1 VAGAPDRDVANTLAV
16 SCCFSLSFSVG
27 SVLAQQ
33 GRVTRALIS
42 IFIPSAFLCGQTWRK
57 PRSIVNGSVLVVD
70 DDVDTA
76 QLLRDGLRRR
86 GLSVNSVHSAQECL
100 ARLAT
105 DAVDVVVTDI
115 YMTDMTGLELC
126 EQIRQRH
133 PDVLSIVITGQSTL
147 ENAIGAIRAGA
158 YDFILK
164 PIKLDTLAVAVGRA
178 LAHLL
183 LLREL
188 RHLRAVV
195 EGEPPDGI
203 AGNSPAIRE
212 TIEMVR
218 RVSGSDATVL
228 ITGESGTGKELVARA
243 VHRLSARRDQPFVAV
258 NCAAMPAPLLESELF
273 GHVRGAFTDAKTSRP
288 GLFIQAGGGTIFLDE
303 IGEMPAE
310 MQVKLLRVLQ
320 ERTLRPVGGDEE
332 MPFQARVLAAT
343 NRNLEV
349 EVEQRRFREDLFYRI
364 NVVTLHVPPL
374 RARAGDILLL
384 AQHFLI
390 RIATR
395 IKKPVRG
402 FSEPAARMLLDYD
415 WPGNVR
421 ELENC
426 IERAVALC
434 RLDEVTVDDL
444 PTKVQEFHA
453 KRIVIPTGVSGSP
466 DAMITMEEM
475 ERRYVRQVLE
485 AVRGNKTHAARIL
498 GIDRRSLYRRLETP
512 YDAAR
517 APTAEGAEGAAVAE
531 AIAAESDPVRGHAAV
546 LAETETD

>member
-1 VAGAPDRDVANTLAV
+1 MA
-16 SCCFSLSFSVG
+16 
-27 SVLAQQ
+27 
-33 GRVTRALIS
+33 
-42 IFIPSAFLCGQTWRK
+42 
-57 PRSIVNGSVLVVD
+57 
-70 DDVDTA
+70 
-76 QLLRDGLRRR
+76 
-86 GLSVNSVHSAQECL
+86 
-100 ARLAT
+100 
-105 DAVDVVVTDI
+105 
-115 YMTDMTGLELC
+115 DMTGLELC
-126 EQIRQRH
+126 EQIRQRY

-164 PIKLDTLAVAVGRA
+164 PVKLDTLAVAVGRA

-188 RHLRAVV
+188 RHLRSVV
-195 EGEPPDGI
+195 ESSPMDGI

-212 TIEMVR
+212 TIDMVR
-218 RVSGSDATVL
+218 RVADSDATVL

-243 VHRLSARRDQPFVAV
+243 VHRLSPRRSEPFVAV

-273 GHVRGAFTDAKTSRP
+273 GHVRGAFTDAKSARP

-303 IGEMPAE
+303 IGEMPFE

-320 ERTLRPVGGDEE
+320 EREIRPVGGDEE
-332 MPFQARVLAAT
+332 QPFRARVLAAT
-343 NRNLEV
+343 NRNLEA

-374 RARAGDILLL
+374 RARSGDILLL
-384 AQHFLI
+384 AQHFLR
-390 RIATR
+390 RIAQR
-395 IKKPVRG
+395 ISKPVKG
-402 FSEPAARMLLDYD
+402 FSGPAARMLLDYD

-444 PTKVQEFHA
+444 PAKVQAFHVT
-453 KRIVIPTGVSGSP
+453 RIVIPAGPSGSP

-485 AVRGNKTHAARIL
+485 AVHGNKTHAARIL
-498 GIDRRSLYRRLETP
+498 GIDRRSLYRRLESP
-512 YDAAR
+512 YDASR
-517 APTAEGAEGAAVAE
+517 AVPPPEE
-531 AIAAESDPVRGHAAV
+531 AAEMDQSKPNNGG
-546 LAETETD
+546 

>member
-1 VAGAPDRDVANTLAV
+1 M
-16 SCCFSLSFSVG
+16 
-27 SVLAQQ
+27 
-33 GRVTRALIS
+33 
-42 IFIPSAFLCGQTWRK
+42 
-57 PRSIVNGSVLVVD
+57 NGSVLVVD

-86 GLSVNSVHSAQECL
+86 GLSVNSVHSAADCL

-105 DAVDVVVTDI
+105 DVVDVVVTDI
-115 YMTDMTGLELC
+115 YMGDMTGLELC
-126 EQIRQRH
+126 DQIRARY

-147 ENAIGAIRAGA
+147 DNAIGAIRAGA

-188 RHLRAVV
+188 KHLRTVV
-195 EGEPPDGI
+195 EGDPIDGI

-212 TIEMVR
+212 TIDMVR
-218 RVSGSDATVL
+218 RVSDSDATVL

-243 VHRLSARRDQPFVAV
+243 VHRLSPRRNEPFVAV

-273 GHVRGAFTDAKTSRP
+273 GHVRGAFTDAKSARP
-288 GLFIQAGGGTIFLDE
+288 GLFIQAGAGTIFLDE
-303 IGEMPAE
+303 IGEMPGE

-320 ERTLRPVGGDEE
+320 ERELRPVGGDEE
-332 MPFQARVLAAT
+332 MPFHARVLAAT
-343 NRNLEV
+343 NRNLEA
-349 EVEQRRFREDLFYRI
+349 EVEHRRFREDLFYRI

-384 AQHFLI
+384 AQHFLR
-390 RIATR
+390 RIAQR
-395 IKKPVRG
+395 ISKPVKG
-402 FSEPAARMLLDYD
+402 FSGPAARMLLDYD

-444 PTKVQEFHA
+444 PAKLQQFHA
-453 KRIVIPTGVSGSP
+453 TRIVIPAGPAGSP

-485 AVRGNKTHAARIL
+485 AVHGNKTHAARIL
-498 GIDRRSLYRRLETP
+498 GIDRRSLYRRLESP
-512 YDAAR
+512 YDASHAVPPPEE
-517 APTAEGAEGAAVAE
+517 APEREQPKP
-531 AIAAESDPVRGHAAV
+531 SD
-546 LAETETD
+546 TE

>member
-1 VAGAPDRDVANTLAV
+1 
-16 SCCFSLSFSVG
+16 
-27 SVLAQQ
+27 
-33 GRVTRALIS
+33 
-42 IFIPSAFLCGQTWRK
+42 
-57 PRSIVNGSVLVVD
+57 VNGSVLVVD

-86 GLSVNSVHSAQECL
+86 GLSVNSAHSAAQCL
-100 ARLAT
+100 ERLAT
-105 DAVDVVVTDI
+105 DTVDVVVTDI
-115 YMTDMTGLELC
+115 YMADMTGLELC
-126 EQIRQRH
+126 EQIRQRY
-133 PDVLSIVITGQSTL
+133 PDVLALVITGQSTL
-147 ENAIGAIRAGA
+147 DNAIGAIRAGA

-164 PIKLDTLAVAVGRA
+164 PIKLDTLAVAIGRA

-195 EGEPPDGI
+195 GAVEPPDGI

-212 TIEMVR
+212 TIDMVR
-218 RVSGSDATVL
+218 RVADSDATVL

-243 VHRLSARRDQPFVAV
+243 IHRLSSRKDEPFVAI

-273 GHVRGAFTDAKTSRP
+273 GHVRGAFTDAKSARP
-288 GLFIQAGGGTIFLDE
+288 GLFVQAGGGTIFLDE

-320 ERTLRPVGGDEE
+320 EHTVRPVGGDEE
-332 MPFQARVLAAT
+332 IPFQARVLAAT

-374 RARAGDILLL
+374 RARQGDILLL
-384 AQHFLI
+384 AQHFLR
-390 RIATR
+390 RIAHR
-395 IKKPVRG
+395 INKPVKG
-402 FSEPAARMLLDYD
+402 FSGPAARMLLDYD

-444 PTKVQEFHA
+444 PTKVQEFHVT
-453 KRIVIPTGVSGSP
+453 RIVIPAGPTGSP

-512 YDAAR
+512 YEAAR
-517 APTAEGAEGAAVAE
+517 AVPPSPEVP
-531 AIAAESDPVRGHAAV
+531 AIDDAPSDN
-546 LAETETD
+546 E

>member
-1 VAGAPDRDVANTLAV
+1 M
-16 SCCFSLSFSVG
+16 
-27 SVLAQQ
+27 
-33 GRVTRALIS
+33 
-42 IFIPSAFLCGQTWRK
+42 
-57 PRSIVNGSVLVVD
+57 NGSVLVVD
-70 DDVDTA
+70 DEVDTA

-86 GLSVNSVHSAQECL
+86 GLSVNSVHSASACL
-100 ARLAT
+100 ERLAT
-105 DAVDVVVTDI
+105 DVVDVVVTDI

-126 EQIRQRH
+126 AEIRQRY
-133 PDVLSIVITGQSTL
+133 PDVLSIVITGQSTM

-195 EGEPPDGI
+195 EGAPMDGI

-212 TIEMVR
+212 TIDMVR
-218 RVSGSDATVL
+218 RVADSDATVL

-243 VHRLSARRDQPFVAV
+243 VHRLSPRRAEPFVAV

-273 GHVRGAFTDAKTSRP
+273 GHVRGAFTDARTARS
-288 GLFIQAGGGTIFLDE
+288 GLFIQAGTGTIFLDE

-320 ERTLRPVGGDEE
+320 ERSIRPVGGDEE
-332 MPFQARVLAAT
+332 QPFQARVLAAT
-343 NRNLEV
+343 NRNLET
-349 EVEQRRFREDLFYRI
+349 EVEARRFREDLFYRI

-374 RARAGDILLL
+374 RARSGDILLL
-384 AQHFLI
+384 AQHFLR
-390 RIATR
+390 RIAQR
-395 IKKPVRG
+395 IGKPVKG
-402 FSEPAARMLLDYD
+402 FSGPAARMLLDYD

-444 PTKVQEFHA
+444 PNKVQAFHVT
-453 KRIVIPTGVSGSP
+453 RIVIPAGPAGSP

-485 AVRGNKTHAARIL
+485 AVHGNKTHAARIL

-517 APTAEGAEGAAVAE
+517 AVPHPEEPSPSSG
-531 AIAAESDPVRGHAAV
+531 
-546 LAETETD
+546 LKTENGDS

>member
-1 VAGAPDRDVANTLAV
+1 
-16 SCCFSLSFSVG
+16 
-27 SVLAQQ
+27 
-33 GRVTRALIS
+33 
-42 IFIPSAFLCGQTWRK
+42 
-57 PRSIVNGSVLVVD
+57 VNGSVLVVD
-70 DDVDTA
+70 DEVDTA

-86 GLSVNSVHSAQECL
+86 GLSVNSVHSAAACL
-100 ARLAT
+100 ERLAT
-105 DAVDVVVTDI
+105 DVVDVVVTDI

-126 EQIRQRH
+126 AEIRQRY

-195 EGEPPDGI
+195 EGAPMDGI

-212 TIEMVR
+212 TIDMVR
-218 RVSGSDATVL
+218 RVSDSDATVL

-243 VHRLSARRDQPFVAV
+243 VHRLSPRRAEPFVAV

-273 GHVRGAFTDAKTSRP
+273 GHVRGAFTDAKTARS
-288 GLFIQAGGGTIFLDE
+288 GLFLQAGGGTIFLDE

-320 ERTLRPVGGDEE
+320 ERTIRPVGGDEE
-332 MPFQARVLAAT
+332 QPFHARVLAAT
-343 NRNLEV
+343 NRNLET

-374 RARAGDILLL
+374 RARSGDILLL
-384 AQHFLI
+384 AQHFLR
-390 RIATR
+390 RIAQR
-395 IKKPVRG
+395 IAKPVKG
-402 FSEPAARMLLDYD
+402 FSGPAARMLLDYD

-434 RLDEVTVDDL
+434 RLDEITVDDL
-444 PTKVQEFHA
+444 PTKVQAFHVT
-453 KRIVIPTGVSGSP
+453 RIVIPAGPAGSP

-485 AVRGNKTHAARIL
+485 AVHGNKTHAARIL

-512 YDAAR
+512 YDASR
-517 APTAEGAEGAAVAE
+517 AVPHPAE
-531 AIAAESDPVRGHAAV
+531 ESSSSNGIK
-546 LAETETD
+546 TDNSDS